1 MIPSKGNQNETKK
14 RGPPSRNSP
23 VCKPKHKIASIAN
36 LGEPVPINKSNNLNR
51 SVSSF
56 QKLNM
61 STPNVNYHKESN
73 DNPLVSVDTNYE
85 TPKKVTVIGKE

>member
-1 MIPSKGNQNETKK
+1 
-14 RGPPSRNSP
+14 
-23 VCKPKHKIASIAN
+23 
-36 LGEPVPINKSNNLNR
+36 
-51 SVSSF
+51 
-56 QKLNM
+56 M